1 MLYWDECASAD
12 LCEAVPPEQR
22 RYGTELRNCDMR
34 HSTVGFSGTDGNAVW
49 VHDNK
54 IYDNSEGYST
64 DVFTAPGHPGFPQDS
79 NLLERN
85 NFYSNKFKFLSASVC
100 LGPGHE
106 VPQRN
111 SDRTPCL
118 CRAHIRAPS
127 AGPAGAS
134 ARWRG
139 SCRS

>member
-1 MLYWDECASAD
+1 M
-12 LCEAVPPEQR
+12 PPEQR

-85 NFYSNKFKFLSASVC
+85 NFYSNKFNSYLPQCASG
-100 LGPGHE
+100 LGTRFRQEQRQDPASIAPTSKRWPRRGQRQVTWGHVE
-106 VPQRN
+106 A
-111 SDRTPCL
+111 S
-118 CRAHIRAPS
+118 RAGFSCTSR
-127 AGPAGAS
+127 AS
-134 ARWRG
+134 AC
-139 SCRS
+139 S